1 VLHISDLHVEF
12 SQDALMQ
19 AASIVAAL
27 DYDLC
32 VITGDFRAL
41 TYGPHEAALVGI
53 KIFCAGIKK
62 PIYAVLGNHDSI
74 LMVPELERMR
84 IHVLLNEAV
93 PIARGNHEPPIY
105 LAGIDD
111 AHTFRVDNLEKA
123 SARIPEDAFSI
134 LLSHT
139 PEIYRHAVHCGFDV
153 MLCGHTHGGQVRLP
167 GGIALKLNAV
177 IPRRLGAGAWR
188 HRELQGDTST
198 GVGTSIAPVR
208 FNCPAEVTLHR
219 LRPTAS

>member
-1 VLHISDLHVEF
+1 
-12 SQDALMQ
+12 
-19 AASIVAAL
+19 
-27 DYDLC
+27 
-32 VITGDFRAL
+32 
-41 TYGPHEAALVGI
+41 
-53 KIFCAGIKK
+53 
-62 PIYAVLGNHDSI
+62 
-74 LMVPELERMR
+74 
-84 IHVLLNEAV
+84 
-93 PIARGNHEPPIY
+93 
-105 LAGIDD
+105 
-111 AHTFRVDNLEKA
+111 
-123 SARIPEDAFSI
+123 
-134 LLSHT
+134 
-139 PEIYRHAVHCGFDV
+139 